1 MLRRI
6 NLSAAMIVI
15 VCFFLPWEQVSCG
28 GASDTLSGLDLARHG
43 HSLLWLVPLS
53 MLAVFVIGILRRR
66 NEKPLLFAIISVIS
80 SLVSMFLM
88 NDERQRVQDAS
99 GVISARLTGWFWLSF
114 FSSLAVLIAGI
125 ARIFARGP
133 RAEQST

>member
-1 MLRRI
+1 
-6 NLSAAMIVI
+6 MIVI
-15 VCFFLPWEQVSCG
+15 ICFFLPWEQVSCG

-43 HSLLWLVPLS
+43 HPLLWLVPLL
-53 MLAVFVIGILRRR
+53 MLAVFVIGILRQR
-66 NEKPLLFAIISVIS
+66 NEKPLLFSIVSLIA

-114 FSSLAVLIAGI
+114 FSSLAVLITGI
-125 ARIFARGP
+125 ARILARGST
-133 RAEQST
+133 RAETSK

>member
-1 MLRRI
+1 
-6 NLSAAMIVI
+6 MIVI
-15 VCFFLPWEQVSCG
+15 ICFFLPWEQVSCG
-28 GASDTLSGLDLARHG
+28 GASDTLSGLDLARHD

-66 NEKPLLFAIISVIS
+66 NEKPLLFSMVSLIA

-88 NDERQRVQDAS
+88 NDERQRVQAAS

-114 FSSLAVLIAGI
+114 FSSLAVLITGI
-125 ARIFARGP
+125 ARILARGST
-133 RAEQST
+133 RAETRQ